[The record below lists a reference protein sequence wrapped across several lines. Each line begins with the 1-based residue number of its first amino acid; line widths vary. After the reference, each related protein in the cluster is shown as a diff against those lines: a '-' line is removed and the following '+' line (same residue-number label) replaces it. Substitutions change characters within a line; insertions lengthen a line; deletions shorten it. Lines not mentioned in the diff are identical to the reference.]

1 MLFPTQT
8 ATNVADHLTPAGRSR
23 VMAAIR
29 SKDTK
34 PELALRKGLRA
45 VGAIGYRVHL
55 RDVPGRPDIAYTRW
69 KVAIFVDGAFWHGHP
84 DHWHPERATEYW
96 KDKITKN
103 QERDKRNTATLKEVG
118 WKVVRF
124 WDFEVQND
132 PAGCIAVVCRILEE
146 MGRQPTGPR
155 DAG

>member
-1 MLFPTQT
+1 M
-8 ATNVADHLTPAGRSR
+8 TPAGRSR

-45 VGAIGYRVHL
+45 VGAVGYRVHL

-96 KDKITKN
+96 KEKITNN
-103 QERDKRNTATLKEVG
+103 QERDKRNTATLKEMG

-132 PAGCIAVVCRILEE
+132 PASCVAAVYRTLEE

-155 DAG
+155 ESG